1 MYEFLL
7 DGTKTLYY
15 PGDAECSVIDPEI
28 NLALSEAGSLEFK
41 MPEENPYYNSLHLR
55 QSMISV
61 MRDGVEIFNGE
72 VRECPRDSNNM
83 RNVYVVGEL
92 AFLHNSIQ
100 PQIEYGDIGPS
111 MFFRRIIQAHN
122 EQVEER
128 QQFTPGIVSVPSGGR
143 TISFYTDHNETLD
156 AIRTMLID
164 VFGGTLRIRKTGG
177 TRYLD
182 YITLTEYGSDNLQGV
197 TFGENLLDY
206 AESYS
211 ANSVITALIPRGAV
225 IQDEIGAESESV
237 LQKRV
242 DITSVNSGKDYLINT
257 AAANTFGKIWAVKD
271 FDEIDSPA
279 QLKTAGQKY
288 LQDAQYEDLELTLTA
303 ADLSQLDNT
312 IDAFRIGDKVTVT
325 APPYGMTKVFPIKS
339 LTLYPQA
346 PQNDRLKLS
355 ANTRRKGTYTA
366 QQTAASTQTAV
377 AYKKDDLNIKTM
389 IMQEM
394 SNIVA
399 QFTGSEG
406 GYKLTEYDADGRWLR
421 DLYMDNPDKDLA
433 QNIMQISMAGIA
445 FSEQGY
451 SGPYTSA
458 WTLGGVFNADRI
470 LTGTLIASI
479 IKAGILSD
487 VAGKNSWNLET
498 GALTT
503 KDATMTNVTIDGGKI
518 TTKSGNKKAIMENG
532 FLRGYRNDAIYGLL
546 DLSPTYPDGKKRVA
560 LWAKDELYLQAGG
573 TEGSPT
579 KEIKIDKDGIYPQ
592 GLTGWTVLGDMR
604 VQLDGGLIMQII

>member
-61 MRDGVEIFNGE
+61 IRDGVEIFNGE
-72 VRECPRDSNNM
+72 VRECPRDNNNM

-111 MFFRRIIQAHN
+111 LFFRRIIQAHN

-143 TISFYTDHNETLD
+143 SISFYTDHNETLD

-164 VFGGTLRIRKTGG
+164 VFGGALRIRKTGG

-182 YITLTEYGSDNLQGV
+182 YLTVSEFGDDNLQGV

-225 IQDEIGAESESV
+225 IQDENGAESV

-242 DITSVNSGKDYLINT
+242 DITSVNNGKDYLINT
-257 AAANTFGKIWAVKD
+257 AAANTFGRIWAVKD

-279 QLKTAGQKY
+279 ALKTAGQKY
-288 LQDAQYEDLELTLTA
+288 LQDSQYEDLELTLTA

-325 APPYGMTKVFPIKS
+325 APPYGMNKVFPIKS

-498 GALTT
+498 GALSTQ
-503 KDATMTNVTIDGGKI
+503 DATMTNVTIDGGKI

-546 DLSPTYPDGKKRVA
+546 DLSPTYTDSKKRVA
-560 LWAKDELYLQAGG
+560 LWAKDELMLQAGG
-573 TEGSPT
+573 VEGSPT
-579 KEIKIDKDGIYPQ
+579 REIKIDNDGIHPQ
-592 GLTGWTVLGDMR
+592 GMSGWVVLDSKR

>member
-111 MFFRRIIQAHN
+111 LFFRRIIQAHN

-143 TISFYTDHNETLD
+143 SISFYTDHNETLD

-164 VFGGTLRIRKTGG
+164 VFGGALRIRKTGG

-182 YITLTEYGSDNLQGV
+182 YLTVSEFGDDNLQGV

-225 IQDEIGAESESV
+225 IQDENGAESV

-242 DITSVNSGKDYLINT
+242 DITSVNNGKDYLINT
-257 AAANTFGKIWAVKD
+257 AAANTFGRIWAVKD

-279 QLKTAGQKY
+279 ALKTAGQKY
-288 LQDAQYEDLELTLTA
+288 LQDSQYEDLELTLTA

-325 APPYGMTKVFPIKS
+325 APPYGMNKVFPIKS

-532 FLRGYRNDAIYGLL
+532 FLRGYRNDVIYGLL
-546 DLSPTYPDGKKRVA
+546 DLSPTYTDSKKRVA
-560 LWAKDELYLQAGG
+560 LWAKDELMLQAGG
-573 TEGSPT
+573 VEGSPT
-579 KEIKIDKDGIYPQ
+579 KEIKIDKDGIHPQ
-592 GLTGWTVLGDMR
+592 GLNGWTVLGDMR

>member
-1 MYEFLL
+1 M
-7 DGTKTLYY
+7 
-15 PGDAECSVIDPEI
+15 
-28 NLALSEAGSLEFK
+28 N
-41 MPEENPYYNSLHLR
+41 
-55 QSMISV
+55 
-61 MRDGVEIFNGE
+61 
-72 VRECPRDSNNM
+72 
-83 RNVYVVGEL
+83 
-92 AFLHNSIQ
+92 
-100 PQIEYGDIGPS
+100 
-111 MFFRRIIQAHN
+111 
-122 EQVEER
+122 
-128 QQFTPGIVSVPSGGR
+128 
-143 TISFYTDHNETLD
+143 
-156 AIRTMLID
+156 
-164 VFGGTLRIRKTGG
+164 
-177 TRYLD
+177 
-182 YITLTEYGSDNLQGV
+182 
-197 TFGENLLDY
+197 
-206 AESYS
+206 
-211 ANSVITALIPRGAV
+211 
-225 IQDEIGAESESV
+225 
-237 LQKRV
+237 
-242 DITSVNSGKDYLINT
+242 
-257 AAANTFGKIWAVKD
+257 
-271 FDEIDSPA
+271 
-279 QLKTAGQKY
+279 
-288 LQDAQYEDLELTLTA
+288 
-303 ADLSQLDNT
+303 
-312 IDAFRIGDKVTVT
+312 
-325 APPYGMTKVFPIKS
+325 KVFPIKS

-445 FSEQGY
+445 FSKQGY

-498 GALTT
+498 GALSTQ
-503 KDATMTNVTIDGGKI
+503 DATMTNVTIDGGKI

-532 FLRGYRNDAIYGLL
+532 FLRGYRNNAIYGLL
-546 DLSPTYPDGKKRVA
+546 DLSPTYTDSKKRVA
-560 LWAKDELYLQAGG
+560 LWAKDEMMLQAGG
-573 TEGSPT
+573 VEGSPT
-579 KEIKIDKDGIYPQ
+579 REIKIDNDGIHPQ
-592 GLTGWTVLGDMR
+592 GMSGWVVLDSKR

>member
-41 MPEENPYYNSLHLR
+41 MPEENPHYNSLHLR

-225 IQDEIGAESESV
+225 IQDDNGAEFV

-257 AAANTFGKIWAVKD
+257 AAANTFGRIWAVKD
-271 FDEIDSPA
+271 FEDIDSPSA
-279 QLKTAGQKY
+279 LKTAGQKY
-288 LQDAQYEDLELTLTA
+288 LQDSQYEDLELTLTA

-325 APPYGMTKVFPIKS
+325 APPYGMNKVFPIKS

-399 QFTGSEG
+399 QFTGSE
-406 GYKLTEYDADGRWLR
+406 
-421 DLYMDNPDKDLA
+421 DKDLA

-445 FSEQGY
+445 FSEAGY

-532 FLRGYRNDAIYGLL
+532 FLRGYRNDVIYGLL
-546 DLSPTYPDGKKRVA
+546 DLSPTYPDSKKRVA
-560 LWAKDELYLQAGG
+560 LWAKDELRLQAGG
-573 TEGSPT
+573 VEGDPT
-579 KEIKIDKDGIYPQ
+579 MEIKIDKDGIHPQ